1 MIYLLSDNKIIGL
14 FNRIIIFLS
23 VYLNYL
29 KILKEKYDLKLE

>member
-23 VYLNYL
+23 VYLKYL